1 MPACPA
7 FQVVATAAMSEP
19 SSVQRRPSRP
29 RGPVAPTGP
38 APSGWWRRLGPG
50 WWLPCLVAGW
60 LHGNLSA
67 DGPADNLADKVRRVP
82 PAGVPIPEAVRT
94 ELAAGVESLGR
105 DLATARQ
112 RAAGNARIVSRLAD
126 AAVLHKAVDW
136 AVRHQEF
143 FKTNEFE
150 AARQQLKAGAERLKA
165 LEQGQAPWTE
175 TPGPTVGG
183 YVSRI
188 DGSVQPFGLV
198 IPKGWRAD
206 SGRKWRLDFWF
217 HGRGETLSE
226 LAFVADRMK
235 NPGEFAPADAF
246 VLHLYGR
253 YCNGSRFAG
262 ETDFWE
268 ALEEV
273 QRRYPIDEDRLVV
286 RGFSLGG
293 ASAWHFAVHHAW
305 RWAAAAPGA
314 GFSETAEF
322 LRVFQQEQLRP
333 AIWEQKLWRLHDA
346 TANALNVAMVP
357 LIAYSGEEDRQI
369 QAAEAMRTALRAE
382 GMDLTHL
389 IGPRTGHKYEPGA
402 KAELN
407 RRLDALA
414 ALGRV
419 RVPREVRL
427 VTHSLRYPRMA
438 WVTVDGLTEHWEPGR
453 VLARLPGTDGGSRG
467 DRLLRIEASGVEAL
481 TLDFGPGE
489 APFPVNEPVQVAFEG
504 PGSAVTLESTRP
516 GTDRSWKASF
526 HRKNGVWTTGP
537 DLSAGVRKRHGLQGP
552 IDDAFMDSFLMVMP
566 TGTPLNAKVG
576 DWVTGESARA
586 IEHWRRHYRGDARQK
601 ADRDVSEADL
611 RDHHLVLWG
620 DPSSNQLIA
629 KIAPS
634 LPIRWEKDRIVVG
647 RQSFATDTHAAV
659 LIFPNPLN
667 PSRYVVLNSG
677 FTFRE
682 YDYLNNAR
690 QTPKLPD
697 WAVIDLRQAPNA
709 RTPGGIPAAGFFG
722 EHWELR

>member
-1 MPACPA
+1 MGAGA
-7 FQVVATAAMSEP
+7 RFAMVSLIAGMLQSP
-19 SSVQRRPSRP
+19 
-29 RGPVAPTGP
+29 
-38 APSGWWRRLGPG
+38 
-50 WWLPCLVAGW
+50 LV
-60 LHGNLSA
+60 A
-67 DGPADNLADKVRRVP
+67 DGPADNSADKVRRVP
-82 PAGVPIPEAVRT
+82 APGIAIPDAVREELTAGVR
-94 ELAAGVESLGR
+94 SLGN
-105 DLATARQ
+105 DLEQAR
-112 RAAGNARIVSRLAD
+112 SRGSKNPDQLRLLAD
-126 AAVLHKAVDW
+126 AAIFHKSVDW

-150 AARQQLKAGAERLKA
+150 SARQQLKAGAERLRA
-165 LEQGQAPWTE
+165 LDQGQAPWLDAS
-175 TPGPTVGG
+175 GPTVGG
-183 YVSRI
+183 YLSRV

-198 IPKGWRAD
+198 IPKGWRRD
-206 SGRKWRLDFWF
+206 SGRRWRLDFWF

-235 NPGEFAPADAF
+235 NTGEFAPADAF

-293 ASAWHFAVHHAW
+293 ASAWHFAAHHAW

-333 AIWEQKLWRLHDA
+333 AEWEQKLWRLHDA

-357 LIAYSGEEDRQI
+357 LVAYSGEEDRQI
-369 QAAEAMRTALRAE
+369 QAAEAMRSALRAE
-382 GMDLTHL
+382 GMELTHL
-389 IGPRTGHKYEPGA
+389 IGPRTGHKYEAGA

-419 RVPREVRL
+419 RVPREVRM
-427 VTHSLRYPRMA
+427 VTHSLRYPKMA
-438 WVTVDGLTEHWEPGR
+438 WVTVDALTEHWEPGR
-453 VLARLPGTDGGSRG
+453 VLARLPANTSGSRG
-467 DRLLRIEASGVEAL
+467 DRLLRIEAGGVEAL
-481 TLDFGPGE
+481 TLEFGPGE

-504 PGSAVTLESTRP
+504 PGSTVTLESTRP

-526 HRKNGVWTTGP
+526 HRRDGVWTTGP
-537 DLSAGVRKRHGLQGP
+537 DVSAGLRKRHGLQGP

-566 TGTPLNAKVG
+566 TGTPLNPKVG
-576 DWVTGESARA
+576 DWVKSESSRA

-620 DPSSNQLIA
+620 DPSSNELLA

-647 RQSFATDTHAAV
+647 RQSFATDTHAPI

-709 RTPGGIPAAGFFG
+709 RTPGGISAAGFFG
-722 EHWELR
+722 ERWELR